1 MIVSHVSV
9 LFLSF
14 VGVIGTLLFLDFLY
28 QCAIALS
35 YVGKSSPLPSSPA
48 ATRFAVLIPAH
59 NEESVIVPLLESL
72 KEQKYPAGLV
82 DVYVS
87 CDDCT
92 DATAALARERGA
104 KVLLR
109 HDPKRRGK
117 TWNVRWALAHIPLD
131 GVDAVAV
138 FDADNLAAPDF
149 LSKMNDFL
157 VIHPEAKAIQGY
169 LDVKNPTDSWVTRA
183 YAVGYWFTN
192 RFWQAAR
199 DHVGLSCALGGTGLV
214 VRTSTFLKLTER
226 IESLTEDLEM
236 TAMLVLAGE
245 RVFWNE
251 SAVVYDEKPVALRPS
266 MRQRLRW
273 MQGHYWVLGKYGPKA
288 LRLFATT
295 RRLRYLDLVLYLL
308 VPLKLCLS
316 IFVLAAAVY
325 AEWVPG
331 ILKTPQGF
339 AAFFSFPVIYTIAAS
354 VLGPSIRNERL
365 DLTYLR
371 FFPTFLFY
379 GLTWLPLVF
388 RALFTARNQ
397 GVWVATRHNRDIDI
411 AEIAKAPASRQNG

>member
-1 MIVSHVSV
+1 MILYG
-9 LFLSF
+9 LFLSV

-35 YVGKSSPLPSSPA
+35 YVRKANPLPRA
-48 ATRFAVLIPAH
+48 DARLRFAVLVPAH

-72 KEQKYPAGLV
+72 KAQTYPPDFV
-82 DVYVS
+82 DIYVS

-92 DATAALARERGA
+92 DATASLARERGA
-104 KVLLR
+104 KVLIR
-109 HDPKRRGK
+109 HDPGRRGK

-131 GVDAVAV
+131 SADAVAV

-157 VIHPEAKAIQGY
+157 AAHPEAKAVQGY
-169 LDVKNPTDSWVTRA
+169 LDVKNPTDSWVSRA

-199 DHVGLSCALGGTGLV
+199 DHLGLSCALGGTGLV
-214 VRTSTFLKLTER
+214 IRTATFLKLTER

-245 RVFWNE
+245 RVYWNE
-251 SAVVYDEKPVALRPS
+251 HSVVYDEKPVSLRPS

-288 LRLFATT
+288 LRLFLTT

-316 IFVLAAAVY
+316 IAVLGVAIWE
-325 AEWVPG
+325 EWLPG
-331 ILKTPQGF
+331 TLMTLPGL
-339 AAFFSFPVIYTIAAS
+339 ATLVSFPIVYTMTAS
-354 VLGPSIRNERL
+354 ILGPSIRNGRP
-365 DLTYLR
+365 DFSYLR
-371 FFPTFLFY
+371 YFPTFLFY
-379 GLTWLPLVF
+379 GITWLPLVF
-388 RALFTARNQ
+388 HALFLAHNQ
-397 GVWVATRHNRDIDI
+397 GNWVATRHNRDIVI
-411 AEIAKAPASRQNG
+411 GEIAKVPASRQDG